1 MPLPARGVL
10 APSVW
15 YMSRSAPSRAD
26 QALIAH
32 AASYGRHA
40 TARQLER
47 WRTQGLL
54 PPNIRSYPGR
64 GAGSASQPASGAG
77 DLVVWL
83 TEHARR
89 GRRPG
94 DLALFA
100 FGAGLAVPEATVRA
114 AFADAVNRDR
124 LGVEHDL
131 PHDSDPEDVAATVA
145 TGVRG
150 TILPARMRR
159 FDEALADAGVGWS
172 SPELAAHDPGRVSE
186 PVTGADWAY
195 TAVHASLSG
204 GSAVDLDTM
213 GAAARAML
221 PAGAFAPVAAWME
234 TAGAATKKR
243 PSTCSTMTVA

>member
-150 TILPARMRR
+150 TILPARMR
-159 FDEALADAGVGWS
+159 ALTRRWPTQVWAGRPPSW
-172 SPELAAHDPGRVSE
+172 PLTTLAACPNRSRA
-186 PVTGADWAY
+186 PTGPTPRCTPRY
-195 TAVHASLSG
+195 P
-204 GSAVDLDTM
+204 
-213 GAAARAML
+213 AAARL
-221 PAGAFAPVAAWME
+221 TSTRWAPRH
-234 TAGAATKKR
+234 GPCCRPGRSR
-243 PSTCSTMTVA
+243 PSPPGWKPLARQRRRGRVPAQQ